1 MRKNLFYFS
10 FLLLIVISL
19 TGCGEKKLEK
29 ISLSV
34 DKLISINETKK
45 ISVEYE
51 PENVEEEITWSS
63 GNEEIASVSNGT
75 ITAKSV
81 GNVTITA
88 TTTSGI
94 KDQVDIE
101 VYQKVDSITLDK
113 ENIELS
119 VGSTSQIIATISPD
133 EATYKDIT
141 WTSSDNSVASVE
153 NGLIIARSIGSSTI
167 TATTRDGT
175 ISKCFVKVVG
185 SKEYAYFNEKLRWGM
200 SIEEVQDNPG
210 KGNPLNREPDVYV
223 RYSPKSDD
231 YLKSPIDEY
240 VYWFRNS
247 QLRAY
252 WLDYED
258 SACTY
263 NNYLDIRNTLA
274 EKYGNP
280 SSENYNWKDETY
292 KNDRDKWADA
302 FRYDDFTIK
311 TTWNKSDFNIVVSW
325 DHSSKS
331 CSASYSQK
339 EWTSKL
345 F

>member
-10 FLLLIVISL
+10 FLLLLAFSL

-34 DKLISINETKK
+34 DKSMSVSETRK

-51 PENVEEEITWSS
+51 PEGVEEEITWSS
-63 GNEEIASVSNGT
+63 SNEDIASVSNGT

-81 GNVTITA
+81 GNVTIIA

-94 KDQVDIE
+94 KAQVSIE
-101 VYQKVDSITLDK
+101 VFKKVENIALDK
-113 ENIELS
+113 TDVELS
-119 VGSTSQIIATISPD
+119 VGNTSQITATITPED
-133 EATYKDIT
+133 ATYKDIT
-141 WTSSDNSVASVE
+141 WTSSNSSIASVE
-153 NGLIIARSIGSSTI
+153 NGLITAKSIGNATI
-167 TATTRDGT
+167 TATTKDGA
-175 ISKCFVKVVG
+175 SSSCYVKVVG
-185 SKEYAYFNEKLRWGM
+185 SKEYVYFNEKVRWGM
-200 SIEEVQDNPG
+200 SVEEVQDNLG
-210 KGNPLNREPDVYV
+210 KGDPLKKEPDVYV

-231 YLKSPIDEY
+231 YFKSSIDNY

-247 QLRAY
+247 QLHAY

-263 NNYLDIRNTLA
+263 NDYLDIRNTLA

-280 SSENYNWKDETY
+280 SSENYNWKDQTY
-292 KNDRDKWADA
+292 KNDKDKWADA

-311 TTWNKSDFNIVVSW
+311 TTWNKSNFNIVISW
-325 DHSSKS
+325 DHSSTS
-331 CSASYSQK
+331 CSVSYSQK